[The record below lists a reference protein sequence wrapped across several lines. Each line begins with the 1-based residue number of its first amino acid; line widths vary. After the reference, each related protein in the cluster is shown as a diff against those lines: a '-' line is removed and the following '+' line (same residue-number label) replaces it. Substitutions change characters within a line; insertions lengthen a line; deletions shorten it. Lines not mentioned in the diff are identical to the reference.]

1 MPTYIHAMS
10 DMAAAT
16 SARPAPGQGVFGL
29 EAIDC
34 DVHIAVPSMNV
45 LIPYLEDYWR
55 EAVVTRGL
63 DRHSLSMTGQP
74 ANAPVFAR
82 PDWKPSEGVPGTDLG
97 SLRKHVLDAFGTK
110 FAIANCMYGAQALH
124 HEDMAA
130 AFCRAVNEWIARE
143 WLDREPRLRASI
155 VLPIQNPKNCVDE
168 IERRAGDKRFVQVLV
183 PVMGEMTLGRRY
195 YWPIYEA
202 CERHGLVVGIHAGS
216 SYRYAPTSVGW
227 TSYLFEDYVA
237 QSAAFEN
244 QLLSF
249 VAEGVFAKYPG
260 LKVVL
265 MESGF
270 AWLPPF
276 LWRANKTWR
285 GVRAETP
292 WVKRSPGE
300 IIREHVRITL
310 QPVDEPPNREQLER
324 SIEQIGSDSMLLFS
338 TDYPHWHFDGLNAL
352 PDGLSPA
359 LTKKIL
365 LENPLETYS
374 RLREPDA
381 PKEIRQ

>member
-1 MPTYIHAMS
+1 MS
-10 DMAAAT
+10 KSTAT
-16 SARPAPGQGVFGL
+16 VTASARHAQGTSIYGV

-34 DVHIAVPSMNV
+34 DVHVAVPSMNALV
-45 LIPYLEDYWR
+45 PYLDDYWR
-55 EAVVTRGL
+55 ESVTTRGL
-63 DRHSLSMTGQP
+63 ERHSLNITGQP

-82 PDWKPSEGVPGTDLG
+82 PDWRPAEGAPGTDLAAL
-97 SLRKHVLDAFGTK
+97 SKHLDTFGTK
-110 FAIANCMYGAQALH
+110 FAVANCMYGAQVLH

-130 AFCRAVNEWIARE
+130 ALCGAVNEWIARE

-155 VLPIQNPKNCVDE
+155 VLPIQNPKNCVEE
-168 IERRAGDKRFVQVLV
+168 IERRAGDNRFVQVLV

-202 CERHGLVVGIHAGS
+202 CERHGLAVGIHAGS

-249 VAEGVFAKYPG
+249 VAEGVFAKFPA

-300 IIREHVRITL
+300 IVREHVRITL

-324 SIEQIGSDSMLLFS
+324 TIEQIGSDSVLLFS
-338 TDYPHWHFDGLNAL
+338 TDFPHWHFDGLNAL
-352 PDGLSPA
+352 PQGLPSA
-359 LTKKIL
+359 LVKKIL
-365 LENPLETYS
+365 LENPVETYS
-374 RLREPDA
+374 RLRDESA

>member
-1 MPTYIHAMS
+1 MSRSTATVTASARHAQ
-10 DMAAAT
+10 AT
-16 SARPAPGQGVFGL
+16 SIYGV

-34 DVHIAVPSMNV
+34 DVHVAVPSMNALV
-45 LIPYLEDYWR
+45 PYLDDYWR
-55 EAVVTRGL
+55 ESVTTRGL
-63 DRHSLSMTGQP
+63 ERHSLNITGQP

-82 PDWKPSEGVPGTDLG
+82 PDWRPAEGAPGTDLG
-97 SLRKHVLDAFGTK
+97 ALSKHLDAFGTK
-110 FAIANCMYGAQALH
+110 FAVANCMYGAQVLH

-130 AFCRAVNEWIARE
+130 ALCGAVNEWIARE

-155 VLPIQNPKNCVDE
+155 VLPIQNPKNCVEE
-168 IERRAGDKRFVQVLV
+168 IERRADDKRFVQVLV

-202 CERHGLVVGIHAGS
+202 CERHGLAVGIHAGS

-249 VAEGVFAKYPG
+249 VAEGVFAKFPA

-300 IIREHVRITL
+300 IVREHVRITL

-324 SIEQIGSDSMLLFS
+324 TIEQIGSDSVLLFS
-338 TDYPHWHFDGLNAL
+338 TDFPHWHFDGLAAL
-352 PDGLSPA
+352 PEGLSPA
-359 LTKKIL
+359 LVKKIL
-365 LENPLETYS
+365 LENPVETYS
-374 RLREPDA
+374 RLRDESA

>member
-1 MPTYIHAMS
+1 MS
-10 DMAAAT
+10 EAIANAGT
-16 SARPAPGQGVFGL
+16 SARPAPGISIFGV

-45 LIPYLEDYWR
+45 LLPYLDDYWR
-55 EAVVTRGL
+55 ESVTSRGL
-63 DRHSLSMTGQP
+63 DRHSMNITGQP
-74 ANAPVFAR
+74 ANAPIFAR
-82 PDWKPSEGVPGTDLG
+82 PDWQPEEGAPGTGLDL
-97 SLRKHVLDAFGTK
+97 LRTHALDAFGTK
-110 FAIANCMYGAQALH
+110 YAIANCMYGAQVLH

-130 AFCRAVNEWIARE
+130 AFCRAVNDWIARE

-155 VLPIQNPKNCVDE
+155 TLPIQNAKLCVDE
-168 IERRAGDKRFVQVLV
+168 IERRAADRRFVQVLV

-202 CERHGLVVGIHAGS
+202 AERHGLAVGIHAGS
-216 SYRYAPTSVGW
+216 SYRYAPTSIGW
-227 TSYLFEDYVA
+227 PSYLLEDYVA

-244 QLLSF
+244 QLLSLT
-249 VAEGVFAKYPG
+249 AEGVFAKYPA
-260 LKVVL
+260 LKVVF

-270 AWLPPF
+270 SWLPAF

-292 WVKRSPGE
+292 WLKRPPGE

-310 QPVDEPPNREQLER
+310 QPVDEPPNREQLDR
-324 SIEQIGSDSMLLFS
+324 VIEQIGSDQMLLFS
-338 TDYPHWHFDGLNAL
+338 TDFPHWHFDGLKAL

-359 LTKKIL
+359 LAKKIL

-374 RLREPDA
+374 RLREGNS

>member
-1 MPTYIHAMS
+1 
-10 DMAAAT
+10 
-16 SARPAPGQGVFGL
+16 
-29 EAIDC
+29 
-34 DVHIAVPSMNV
+34 
-45 LIPYLEDYWR
+45 
-55 EAVVTRGL
+55 
-63 DRHSLSMTGQP
+63 
-74 ANAPVFAR
+74 
-82 PDWKPSEGVPGTDLG
+82 
-97 SLRKHVLDAFGTK
+97 
-110 FAIANCMYGAQALH
+110 MYGAQVLH

-130 AFCRAVNEWIARE
+130 AFCGAVNEWVARE

-183 PVMGEMTLGRRY
+183 PAMGEMTLGRRY

-202 CERHGLVVGIHAGS
+202 CERYGLAVGIHSGS

-237 QSAAFEN
+237 QSGAFEN
-244 QLLSF
+244 QLLSL
-249 VAEGVFAKYPG
+249 VAEGVFAKYPK

-324 SIEQIGSDSMLLFS
+324 TIEQIGSDNMLLFS
-338 TDYPHWHFDGLNAL
+338 TDFPHWHFEGLNAL

-359 LTKKIL
+359 LAKKIL

-374 RLREPDA
+374 RLRDENT

>member
-1 MPTYIHAMS
+1 MSVTTASASTSPRPT
-10 DMAAAT
+10 
-16 SARPAPGQGVFGL
+16 PGKSIFGI

-34 DVHIAVPSMNV
+34 DVHVAVPSMDV
-45 LIPYLEDYWR
+45 LVPYLDDYWR
-55 EAVVTRGL
+55 EAVRSRGL
-63 DRHSLSMTGQP
+63 ERHSLNMTGLP

-82 PDWKPSEGVPGTDLG
+82 PDWRPQEGAPGT
-97 SLRKHVLDAFGTK
+97 SLDVLRANVLDAFGTK
-110 FAIANCMYGAQALH
+110 FAIANCMYGAQVLH

-130 AFCRAVNEWIARE
+130 AFCGAVNEWIARE

-155 VLPIQNPKNCVDE
+155 VLPIQNPENCVKE

-183 PVMGEMTLGRRY
+183 PAMGEMTLGRRY

-202 CERHGLVVGIHAGS
+202 CERHGLALGIHAGS

-227 TSYLFEDYVA
+227 TSYLFEDYLA

-244 QLLSF
+244 QLLSL
-249 VAEGVFAKYPG
+249 VAEGVFAKYPD

-276 LWRANKTWR
+276 MWRANKTWR

-292 WVKRSPGE
+292 WVKRPPGE

-324 SIEQIGSDSMLLFS
+324 TIEQIGSDSMLLFS
-338 TDYPHWHFDGLNAL
+338 TDFPHWHFDGLDAL

-365 LENPLETYS
+365 LENPLQTYS
-374 RLREPDA
+374 RLREANP

>member
-1 MPTYIHAMS
+1 
-10 DMAAAT
+10 
-16 SARPAPGQGVFGL
+16 
-29 EAIDC
+29 
-34 DVHIAVPSMNV
+34 
-45 LIPYLEDYWR
+45 
-55 EAVVTRGL
+55 
-63 DRHSLSMTGQP
+63 
-74 ANAPVFAR
+74 
-82 PDWKPSEGVPGTDLG
+82 
-97 SLRKHVLDAFGTK
+97 
-110 FAIANCMYGAQALH
+110 
-124 HEDMAA
+124 
-130 AFCRAVNEWIARE
+130 VNEWIARE

-155 VLPIQNPKNCVDE
+155 VLPIQNPKNSVEE

-202 CERHGLVVGIHAGS
+202 CERYGLAVGIHAGS

-310 QPVDEPPNREQLER
+310 QPVDQPPNREQLEQ
-324 SIEQIGSDSMLLFS
+324 SIDQIGSDSMLLFS

>member
-1 MPTYIHAMS
+1 
-10 DMAAAT
+10 
-16 SARPAPGQGVFGL
+16 
-29 EAIDC
+29 
-34 DVHIAVPSMNV
+34 MNV
-45 LIPYLEDYWR
+45 LLPYLDDYWR

-63 DRHSLSMTGQP
+63 DRHSMNVTGQP
-74 ANAPVFAR
+74 ANAPIFAR
-82 PDWKPSEGVPGTDLG
+82 PDWQSEEGAPGTELEA
-97 SLRKHVLDAFGTK
+97 LRRHALDAFGTK
-110 FAIANCMYGAQALH
+110 FAIANCMYGAQVLH

-130 AFCRAVNEWIARE
+130 AFCRAVNDWIARE

-155 VLPIQNPKNCVDE
+155 TLPIQNAKLCVDE
-168 IERRAGDKRFVQVLV
+168 IERRAADRRFVQVLV

-202 CERHGLVVGIHAGS
+202 AERHGLAVGIHAGS
-216 SYRYAPTSVGW
+216 SYRYAPTSIGW
-227 TSYLFEDYVA
+227 PSYLLEDYVA

-244 QLLSF
+244 QLLSLT
-249 VAEGVFAKYPG
+249 AEGVFAKYPA
-260 LKVVL
+260 LKVVF

-270 AWLPPF
+270 SWLPAF

-292 WVKRSPGE
+292 WLKRPPGE
-300 IIREHVRITL
+300 IVREHVRITL
-310 QPVDEPPNREQLER
+310 QPVDEPPNREQLDR
-324 SIEQIGSDSMLLFS
+324 VIEQIGSDQMLLFS
-338 TDYPHWHFDGLNAL
+338 TDFPHWHFDGLKAL

-359 LTKKIL
+359 LAKKIL

-374 RLREPDA
+374 RLREGNS